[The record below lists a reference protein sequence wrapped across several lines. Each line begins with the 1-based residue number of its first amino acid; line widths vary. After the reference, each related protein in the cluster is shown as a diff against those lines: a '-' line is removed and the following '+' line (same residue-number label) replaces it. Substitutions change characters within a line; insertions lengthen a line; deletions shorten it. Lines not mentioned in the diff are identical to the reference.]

1 MKSESKSSLS
11 KPSPLT
17 PNEKKVL
24 EFIRLYLDSH
34 GFPPTYQE
42 IKEEFGFASYFSVQR
57 YLKQL
62 ETKGYVKSPWRNKKR
77 ALELLEINQSPNH
90 KPTKNDGLTAQTI
103 PFLGKVAAGSPI
115 EAIEWDD
122 EVVVPPSMFKK
133 SHSAFALKVEGESMI
148 EDGIR
153 DGDILVIQKQQT
165 AHNGQTVVAL
175 IDNEATVKR
184 FYQRGPQVEL
194 RPANPS
200 MKPIFVEAERISIAG
215 VVVGLLRDFK

>member
-1 MKSESKSSLS
+1 MKTSKSSLNQQT
-11 KPSPLT
+11 PLT

-24 EFIRLYLDSH
+24 EFIKLFLVSN

-77 ALELLEINQSPNH
+77 ALELLETDSPASSTQAPPN
-90 KPTKNDGLTAQTI
+90 GIAAQAI
-103 PFLGKVAAGSPI
+103 PFLGKVAAGRPI
-115 EAIEWDD
+115 EAIERDD
-122 EVVVPPSMFKK
+122 QVHVPPSMLKK

-153 DGDILVIQKQQT
+153 DGDILVIQKQAT
-165 AHNGQTVVAL
+165 ASNGQTVVAL

-194 RPANPS
+194 RPANPT
-200 MKPIFVEAERISIAG
+200 MKPIFVEAERVSIAG
-215 VVVGLLRDFK
+215 IVVGLLRDFK